1 MRKWESE
8 RKRERKKAR
17 HKKCSCEKI
26 KEKAK
31 KVEDG
36 DGRTTTTT
44 SKLNSIEKK
53 WNVGH
58 NDEGGSSSQLV
69 VAVLGDVADPR
80 QSLVA
85 GLLDDLQV
93 ADLRQ
98 HEKHLGKG

>member
-1 MRKWESE
+1 MDSIKL
-8 RKRERKKAR
+8 RKKQ
-17 HKKCSCEKI
+17 I
-26 KEKAK
+26 KA
-31 KVEDG
+31 EDG
-36 DGRTTTTT
+36 DGRTTTSTTTSTT

-93 ADLRQ
+93 TDLRQ
-98 HEKHLGKG
+98 HEKKLGNDNG